1 MPTGPR
7 HALGTTRQEPGRHL
21 AAGVPRDFVDVLA
34 RAPTLAAALTL
45 AMVALC
51 SAILVMPIDEE
62 MRVPPRRAPWPVAVL
77 AFAMAIFAITY
88 ICLERD
94 ED

>member
-7 HALGTTRQEPGRHL
+7 HALGTTRQEPGRHP
-21 AAGVPRDFVDVLA
+21 AAGVPCDFVDVLA

-51 SAILVMPIDEE
+51 IAILVMPIDEE
-62 MRVPPRRAPWPVAVL
+62 VPATPRRAPWPVAVL
-77 AFAMAIFAITY
+77 AFAVAIFAITY
-88 ICLERD
+88 ICMKRD

>member
-1 MPTGPR
+1 MPTVPR
-7 HALGTTRQEPGRHL
+7 HALGTTRHEPGRHL

-51 SAILVMPIDEE
+51 IAILVMPIDEE
-62 MRVPPRRAPWPVAVL
+62 VRATPRRAPWPVAVL
-77 AFAMAIFAITY
+77 AFAMAIFAMTC
-88 ICLERD
+88 ICMKRD

>member
-1 MPTGPR
+1 
-7 HALGTTRQEPGRHL
+7 
-21 AAGVPRDFVDVLA
+21 VDVLA
-34 RAPTLAAALTL
+34 KAPTLAAALTL
-45 AMVALC
+45 AVVALC
-51 SAILVMPIDEE
+51 IAILVMPIDEKV
-62 MRVPPRRAPWPVAVL
+62 RATPGRAPWPVAVL

>member
-7 HALGTTRQEPGRHL
+7 HALGTTRQEPGGHP
-21 AAGVPRDFVDVLA
+21 AAGVPCEFVDVLA

-45 AMVALC
+45 AVVALC
-51 SAILVMPIDEE
+51 IAILVMPIDEE
-62 MRVPPRRAPWPVAVL
+62 VPATPRRAPWPVAVL
-77 AFAMAIFAITY
+77 AFAVAIFAITY
-88 ICLERD
+88 ICMKRD

>member
-1 MPTGPR
+1 MPNVPR
-7 HALGTTRQEPGRHL
+7 HASGTTRHKPGRHL

-51 SAILVMPIDEE
+51 IAILVMPIDEQ
-62 MRVPPRRAPWPVAVL
+62 VPATRRCAPWRVAVL
-77 AFAMAIFAITY
+77 VFAALSFIIAFRCPRT
-88 ICLERD
+88 D

>member
-1 MPTGPR
+1 MPTVPR
-7 HALGTTRQEPGRHL
+7 HALGTTRHEPGRHL

-51 SAILVMPIDEE
+51 IATRPKQGRRTGRADGRTGRRRGKGLR
-62 MRVPPRRAPWPVAVL
+62 RVSMGPS
-77 AFAMAIFAITY
+77 
-88 ICLERD
+88 
-94 ED
+94 